1 MDLTNEVVVDHA
13 LLLVVDRARDNVT
26 VSGNSA
32 VDESSKKVRN
42 LSRVILLM
50 RERQLRVVEDGVL
63 KVLKV
68 PLLVGLEDTVVVTS
82 EDRTGVKS
90 LDGDT
95 ELPELLVKSAA
106 EGLESV
112 LGSRVRTGEGVSG
125 KTSDRRGEDDL
136 SATLLNEVAGNLLGK
151 KDSTEDVDLELTTQ
165 AVLRD
170 VNDGTTLTNTG
181 VVDKNVNVPGSS
193 TLTVTL
199 VGDVQLLDGD
209 GQVLKTSLPTKAVD
223 LVDGLDGSN
232 DVVTLAGKDEG
243 SVVTETTASTSDQDS
258 LGLLL
263 SGDNLDANRDRA
275 VLASSNDL
283 VVTEGV
289 VKGVVLGVLGSVEV
303 GAAVDGKVT
312 VRDLQGSAT
321 DGARTELTVSVRQ
334 HREVRVKASDVVEG
348 VDETVVRHLEGL
360 LVGAQ
365 VEEVEGRSSVVGRNI
380 QATDGLVL
388 RLRHKTNGL
397 VGKSHTRESKGSKE
411 SKLHCEFCWR

>member
-68 PLLVGLEDTVVVTS
+68 PLLVGLEDTVVVTG

-112 LGSRVRTGEGVSG
+112 LGSRVRTSEGVSG

-275 VLASSNDL
+275 VLASSDDL
-283 VVTEGV
+283 VVTESV
-289 VKGVVLGVLGSVEV
+289 VEGVVLGVLSSVEV

-312 VRDLQGSAT
+312 VRNLQGGTAN
-321 DGARTELTVSVRQ
+321 GAGTELTVSVRQ
-334 HREVRVKASDVVEG
+334 HREVRVEASDVVEG

-365 VEEVEGRSSVVGRNI
+365 VEEVEGRSSIVGRNI

-388 RLRHKTNGL
+388 RLRHKMNGL
-397 VGKSHTRESKGSKE
+397 VGKSHTRESKGSEE
-411 SKLHCEFCWR
+411 SKLHCDFCWR